1 MESVE
6 LLLQIVVEE
15 PMLASNVNLEND
27 TTAWVRDCTTTHTH
41 TLAQKSRNNQIIK
54 YF

>member
-27 TTAWVRDCTTTHTH
+27 TTTWVRDCTVTHTG
-41 TLAQKSRNNQIIK
+41 TKKQK
-54 YF
+54 

>member
-27 TTAWVRDCTTTHTH
+27 TTTWVRDCTITHTH
-41 TLAQKSRNNQIIK
+41 TGTKKQK
-54 YF
+54 